1 MQQNLKNGQINVA
14 VGTHALIQEGVEFN
28 NLGLVVIDEQHRFGV
43 KQRAELKNKGT
54 NPELLAM
61 TATPI
66 PRTLALTLHG
76 DMDLTI
82 INELPPG
89 RKPVKTALIGN
100 RDRKKAYGLIDK
112 EIQKGRQAL
121 YCISA
126 N

>member
-1 MQQNLKNGQINVA
+1 MTSLGLSVGFFVGKHGVKVRREMLQNLKNGQINVA
-14 VGTHALIQEGVEFN
+14 VGTHALIQESVEFN

-43 KQRAELKNKGT
+43 RQRSELKNKGA

-82 INELPPG
+82 INELPPEENLL
-89 RKPVKTALIGN
+89 KQHL
-100 RDRKKAYGLIDK
+100 
-112 EIQKGRQAL
+112 
-121 YCISA
+121 
-126 N
+126 